1 MRNRILQSFSES
13 SPAEFERFAKQLE
26 LVPIERGTILGTTR
40 RRTENV
46 YFVESGIVS
55 LIATT
60 RAGRSLDVAL
70 VGAEGVAGLADALGQ
85 NPLPYAWVVQISGA
99 AYRAPTAVIREHIL
113 SCTTLHELLMGY
125 SQSIVHQLTQSAIC
139 SRFHSSLQR
148 LARWLLLTAN
158 RAGTRRLNLTHEL
171 MAEMV
176 GAPRSAV
183 TQAAARLRS
192 AGIISYERGV
202 LTILQPKRLQQV
214 ACECFEALTIVLE
227 EDPPPPS
234 R

>member
-1 MRNRILQSFSES
+1 MRNRILQTFSES
-13 SPAEFERFAKQLE
+13 SPAEFGRFEPLLE
-26 LVPIERGTILGTTR
+26 HVRLERGTILGTTR
-40 RRTENV
+40 RRAENV
-46 YFVESGIVS
+46 YFVDSGIVS
-55 LIATT
+55 LVATT
-60 RAGRSLDVAL
+60 GAGRSLDVAL

-99 AYRAPTAVIREHIL
+99 AWRAPTSVIREHIL
-113 SCTTLHELLMGY
+113 SCTTLHELLMAY

-148 LARWLLLTAN
+148 LARWLLLTAE
-158 RAGTRRLNLTHEL
+158 RAGTRKLEITHEL

-192 AGIISYERGV
+192 AGIISYQRGV
-202 LTILQPKRLQQV
+202 LTILRPKLLQKV
-214 ACECFEALTIVLE
+214 ACECFDTLTRVLE
-227 EDPPPPS
+227 EDPPA